1 MMMVGIKAKTS
12 SSYIRRVVL
21 VHNDRLAGVVA
32 LDALLTVPSA
42 DDELR
47 LLLPQHCQQDH
58 HHQHHQVVPNFCQVR
73 QLHHHFLY

>member
-1 MMMVGIKAKTS
+1 MMVGIKAKTS

-32 LDALLTVPSA
+32 LDALLTMPSA

-47 LLLPQHCQQDH
+47 AS
-58 HHQHHQVVPNFCQVR
+58 
-73 QLHHHFLY
+73 LYKYYYNYYYHNIVSRIIIISIIK